1 MEPRGETA
9 PNGAGFPRIETAVSM
24 GVEIMLKQAKAK
36 LGAKQV
42 EQVKDL
48 SKLVLDSSHQIWL
61 AGLGAFA
68 RAQQEGSKVFELLVK
83 QGQEIESRTKDIA
96 SAKVEEVRARTEE
109 IKAKATGNWDKLEH
123 VFEERVSRALN
134 RLGVYTSK
142 DVQALADRV
151 ADLSEAVNTLL
162 AEKQGTK
169 PAKATAPKATAAKAA
184 APKATKP
191 RATKA
196 ARSATH

>member
-1 MEPRGETA
+1 
-9 PNGAGFPRIETAVSM
+9 
-24 GVEIMLKQAKAK
+24 MLKQAKAK
-36 LGAKQV
+36 LGSKQV

-68 RAQQEGSKVFELLVK
+68 RAQQEGTKVFELLVK

-96 SAKVEEVRARTEE
+96 NAKVEEVRARTEE

-162 AEKQGTK
+162 ADKQGTK
-169 PAKATAPKATAAKAA
+169 PARAAAPKASAAKAA
-184 APKATKP
+184 APKTAAPKAAKP
-191 RATKA
+191 RAGKTT
-196 ARSATH
+196 RSAAH

>member
-1 MEPRGETA
+1 
-9 PNGAGFPRIETAVSM
+9 
-24 GVEIMLKQAKAK
+24 MLKQAKAK

-42 EQVKDL
+42 EQVKDF
-48 SKLVLDSSHQIWL
+48 SKQVMDSSHQIWL
-61 AGLGAFA
+61 AGLGAFS
-68 RAQQEGSKVFELLVK
+68 RAQQEGMKVFETLVK

-96 SAKVEEVRARTEE
+96 NAKVEEVRARTEE
-109 IKAKATGNWDKLEH
+109 IKAKATGNWDKLEQ

-162 AEKQGTK
+162 AEKQGAK
-169 PAKATAPKATAAKAA
+169 PAKATAPKASAAKAA
-184 APKATKP
+184 APKAAAPKAAKP
-191 RATKA
+191 RAAKA
-196 ARSATH
+196 ARTSATH